1 MFAFYFNVEQ
11 TNSKSQTALTT
22 LPPPFVTLSLFS
34 SISELRGS
42 IWKVTKGRWKVTRV
56 VTKGELGRPVERLR
70 EQMGKLQL
78 HSSNRALT
86 RSEGKAVI
94 LEQQM
99 AIAEEGEKAGEKGTC
114 S

>member
-1 MFAFYFNVEQ
+1 M
-11 TNSKSQTALTT
+11 
-22 LPPPFVTLSLFS
+22 
-34 SISELRGS
+34 
-42 IWKVTKGRWKVTRV
+42 TKGRWQVTKV

-86 RSEGKAVI
+86 RSEGKVVI

-99 AIAEEGEKAGEKGTC
+99 AIAEERVRRLERKGHVAKARAENAG
-114 S
+114 